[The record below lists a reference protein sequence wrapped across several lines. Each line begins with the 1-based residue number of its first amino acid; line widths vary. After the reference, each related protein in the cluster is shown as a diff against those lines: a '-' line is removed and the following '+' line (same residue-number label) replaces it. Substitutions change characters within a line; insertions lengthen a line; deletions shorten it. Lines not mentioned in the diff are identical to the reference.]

1 MQWGI
6 TVDNKYII
14 DVLQAAQKD
23 KMWNESWWAYFK
35 FIYNWYTGWFKK
47 NFNTQISVIT
57 VDINSDEFERLAME
71 WKVFW
76 LWILYTGKWYRK
88 ARADWDITMDEI
100 EEFKLEDNKR
110 YGHNHAWRYVPQLK
124 QWYIVE
130 TLWSATDK
138 TIEMNIE
145 ELRAAVK
152 AGIYYPTARTLD
164 MKDKLLEKYLVKYQR
179 RENVYEV
186 EKLPE
191 ADRKAITKASRMRIF
206 KRIKI

>member
-1 MQWGI
+1 
-6 TVDNKYII
+6 
-14 DVLQAAQKD
+14 
-23 KMWNESWWAYFK
+23 
-35 FIYNWYTGWFKK
+35 
-47 NFNTQISVIT
+47 
-57 VDINSDEFERLAME
+57 
-71 WKVFW
+71 
-76 LWILYTGKWYRK
+76 
-88 ARADWDITMDEI
+88 
-100 EEFKLEDNKR
+100 
-110 YGHNHAWRYVPQLK
+110 
-124 QWYIVE
+124 
-130 TLWSATDK
+130 
-138 TIEMNIE
+138 MNIE